1 MLIQSGPQTSDKHQL
16 QNETI
21 KCMVLSKMRISHSKD
36 FCNRFIEMFAEGQS
50 FVFGEDV
57 RPRPNHHQRDRMRY
71 IKGALLIYKKPLNL
85 LQGLDTMLHFFFIH
99 K

>member
-1 MLIQSGPQTSDKHQL
+1 MLIQSGPQAFDKHQL

-36 FCNRFIEMFAEGQS
+36 FCNRFIEMFAESQS

-57 RPRPNHHQRDRMRY
+57 GPPPNHHQRDRIRY
-71 IKGALLIYKKPLNL
+71 IKGALLIYKKPLNF
-85 LQGLDTMLHFFFIH
+85 LQRLDTLLHFFFIH